1 MLPTLFLIR
10 RPASAGCSSC
20 SVLWSRDV
28 EREPGIGL
36 LCDRTAGVPA
46 VINSTVGGKVHS
58 RFGIERATGNWQAWS
73 NFVDTY
79 GLGVGL
85 GSARASSFPLVV
97 LSNLGLPGGLM
108 FSAFLWRLVRR
119 RAGAGDRCAYW
130 RGCAQPCFRGR
141 CLTSA
146 SLSPALPPPASAC
159 FRSDPWASACQK
171 ATL

>member
-28 EREPGIGL
+28 DVEREPGIGL
-36 LCDRTAGVPA
+36 LCDRAAGVPA
-46 VINSTVGGKVHS
+46 VIDSTVGGKVHS
-58 RFGIERATGNWQAWS
+58 RSGIERATWNWQAWS

-79 GLGVGL
+79 DLGVGL

-97 LSNLGLPGGLM
+97 LSNRGLPGGLM

-119 RAGAGDRCAYW
+119 RAGAIAARTGEAMRSRAFGD
-130 RGCAQPCFRGR
+130 GV
-141 CLTSA
+141 
-146 SLSPALPPPASAC
+146 
-159 FRSDPWASACQK
+159 
-171 ATL
+171 